1 MAAILIESCTAW
13 VVLSGIGGA
22 ASTYFIRQVLSRAAS
37 ARKEDWDQFNGF
49 CEQVHNLA
57 DAATQ
62 FYCNPL
68 ADPRERKNAAI
79 KIQGMISR
87 TNQAARAFAK
97 TMHDV
102 NCYSYQMRMRQAITL
117 KGFDGDN
124 HEPLALDHQSIKEI
138 EAACVS
144 LVGALRLSYYQRHRP
159 DAIAS

>member
-1 MAAILIESCTAW
+1 MWQCAGQVIFAAI
-13 VVLSGIGGA
+13 VGA
-22 ASTYFIRQVLSRAAS
+22 AITFFVRQSLSKAAS

-49 CEQVHNLA
+49 CEQVNALA

-62 FYCNPL
+62 FHCNPSPDL
-68 ADPRERKNAAI
+68 HERRNAAV

-87 TNQAARAFAK
+87 TNQAACAFAK